1 MSQEFVDSPQK
12 PGQTLE
18 GAARAGPDA
27 QVKLAYEPP
36 SLTPVG
42 NLFYL
47 LGKSG
52 HTVDNSIGHLPGQKK
67 AP

>member
-1 MSQEFVDSPQK
+1 MSQKFVDAAEK
-12 PGQTLE
+12 PAQPLE
-18 GAARAGPDA
+18 AAADPA
-27 QVKLAYEPP
+27 APAKQAYEPP

-42 NLFYL
+42 NLFDL

-52 HTVDNSIGHLPGQKK
+52 HTIDNSIGHKPGQKK